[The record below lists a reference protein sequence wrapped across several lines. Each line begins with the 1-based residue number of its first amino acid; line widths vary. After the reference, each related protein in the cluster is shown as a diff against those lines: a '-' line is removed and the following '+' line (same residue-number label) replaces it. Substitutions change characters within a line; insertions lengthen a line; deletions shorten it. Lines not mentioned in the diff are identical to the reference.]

1 MGEFEPNAMPKF
13 DTHINLISFL
23 LLFLFGGAIVGETV
37 SLSMAV
43 TVAGPAVL
51 GKLFLV
57 NGILLFLLPPLF
69 FNNIDRVNRG
79 KLLSTQLL
87 IVPMVLF
94 CYIAVFSFVGQEN
107 MKALAF
113 WILIIYP
120 VSYLSKT
127 TLFLSFWTLANDIY
141 STEESKK
148 GFPRIAAWGF
158 IGGLCGACGARLL
171 LVVIDA
177 QMILG
182 LWALAYCVAYFI
194 ARSVTSRYKTQFL
207 RKEYVEETSSRMP
220 LIPVV
225 KALLGVKLVRLIAL
239 LYFLVFIAIFLQ
251 DYLFWKKSAA
261 FFPTSNSLASF
272 QFTYYVAYS
281 FITIAGLYFFMPGV
295 IARMG
300 FTRVFSF
307 LPLTLLIG
315 SFSIFCIESAGLGQ
329 KVVFI
334 SFLIFQFARYVVFEN
349 AFSPVYQM
357 FFAVIPREK
366 RGRTKTFLEG
376 VVKPSA
382 IIISGLA
389 LIAAPTITQGIL
401 VVIFAASIVMVFTVR
416 SIRRTYTEALV
427 PRFIAHNP
435 PDEIIAR
442 IGAHRDQKI
451 LSLVKEHSLSKEID
465 VRGLSVR
472 ILSHARSK
480 QAFDILAGIFEQ
492 ETDQH
497 VREAVAGS
505 LFNFPF
511 AETRQIIE
519 RMLKDENP
527 RVRANALFSL
537 NRLDVAWKLQ
547 FKDTV
552 KTMFFENSLRV
563 QTEAAIYLWT
573 HDKDGH
579 EQNNVMAFL
588 NFLLQVKSANRRSA
602 GLYLVGVIKP
612 KGWETILLENLQA
625 SSVQVFTKCVEIIFS
640 SAAAETQRKALAAI
654 EGMPRRH
661 IAAAGRVLAKQGAEV
676 FATVLRFMRKIDNKR
691 MMVELVHSAR
701 RIAEESRDVAKNGV
715 RQRDPEAEGILTE
728 WILGELEAAYGD
740 SFVWATFR
748 TTSGCKARCE
758 SGSCFLE
765 DALRDQ
771 LARVCDWALDVVS
784 LLDEKGVMAAVR
796 RDIDLREKTHRNDMI
811 ELVEAFGPPR
821 IAVLIVP
828 ILRQD
833 PLDQI
838 AKTGKGYFHFSAALS
853 RETLS
858 YFVKSRNHWI
868 CLCALY
874 CLWLQDDGPK
884 MVAGHRDVLERLSG
898 EKNALLAVVAERLL
912 SQSAHGKEKS
922 MEPFDLLERVM
933 SLKKT
938 QLFRNVLA
946 EKLIELAAISQRL
959 SYREGTLISREGE
972 LSDHLYV
979 VARGSL
985 KIVKIKNNVKT
996 ILSII
1001 EKGETYGE
1009 MGLFNQAP
1017 RFASAVANEDCE
1029 LWVIQRSALKKL
1041 LLDMPDIAYNLL
1053 EVFSEKMRKSG
1064 EEVAQLRMDL
1074 SNSKKELT
1082 VHEE

>member
-1 MGEFEPNAMPKF
+1 MPKY
-13 DTHINLISFL
+13 DLHINLVSFL
-23 LLFLFGGAIVGETV
+23 LLFLFGGAIIGETV

-57 NGILLFLLPPLF
+57 NGVLLFLLPPLF
-69 FNNIDRVNRG
+69 FSQIDRVNRG
-79 KLLSTQLL
+79 KLLSVQLL
-87 IVPMVLF
+87 IVPVILF
-94 CYIAVFSFVGQEN
+94 CYIAAFTLVGPDD
-107 MKALAF
+107 MKALSF
-113 WILIIYP
+113 WILLIYP

-141 STEESKK
+141 STDESKK

-158 IGGLCGACGARLL
+158 VGGLCGACMARLL
-171 LVVIDA
+171 LMVIDA

-182 LWALAYCVAYFI
+182 LWAVAYCIAYFF
-194 ARSVTSRYKTQFL
+194 ARTITTRYRTQFL
-207 RKEYVEETSSRMP
+207 RKEYIEEASSGVP
-220 LIPVV
+220 LFTGMKTVLQI
-225 KALLGVKLVRLIAL
+225 KLVRLIAL

-272 QFTYYVAYS
+272 QFSYYVAYS
-281 FITIAGLYFFMPGV
+281 FITIAGLYFFMPGL
-295 IARMG
+295 IARLG

-307 LPLTLLIG
+307 LPLTLLAG
-315 SFSIFCIESAGLGQ
+315 SSLIFCIESIGLGP

-334 SFLIFQFARYVVFEN
+334 SFLVFQFARYVVFEN

-376 VVKPSA
+376 IVKPSA

-401 VVIFAASIVMVFTVR
+401 LVICVLSAVMVFTVR
-416 SIRRTYTEALV
+416 GIRRTYTEALV
-427 PRFIAHNP
+427 PHFVVHNP

-442 IGAHRDQKI
+442 IGGHRDQKI
-451 LSLVKEHSLSKEID
+451 FTLVNEISSSRETD

-472 ILSHARSK
+472 ILSHDGTK
-480 QAFDILAGIFEQ
+480 QAFDILAGMYGH
-492 ETDQH
+492 ETNQH
-497 VREAVAGS
+497 VREIIAGG

-511 AETRQIIE
+511 AEAKQLIE
-519 RMLKDENP
+519 RMLRDDNP

-537 NRLDVAWKLQ
+537 NRMDAPWKWQL
-547 FKDTV
+547 KDIV
-552 KTMFFENSLRV
+552 KVMFFENSPRV
-563 QTEAAIYLWT
+563 QAEAAIYLWT
-573 HDKDGH
+573 FGDDDGH
-579 EQNNVMAFL
+579 EKDNVKAFL
-588 NFLLQVKSANRRSA
+588 NYLLQVKNANRRSS
-602 GLYLVGVIKP
+602 GLYLVGVLRP
-612 KGWETILLENLQA
+612 KDWETILINNLHV

-640 SAAAETQRKALAAI
+640 SAAGETQRRALAVI
-654 EGMPRRH
+654 EGMPRRY
-661 IAAAGRVLAKQGAEV
+661 IAAAGRVLAKQGPEV
-676 FATVLRFMRKIDNKR
+676 FKTVLGFMREIDNKR
-691 MMVELVHSAR
+691 MMVELVRSAR
-701 RIAEESRDVAKNGV
+701 RIAEEGGDAVRAGV
-715 RQRDPEAEGILTE
+715 RDAEDTEAGKIMLDWISVELNAVYRDC
-728 WILGELEAAYGD
+728 
-740 SFVWATFR
+740 FVWSSFHAGAACR
-748 TTSGCKARCE
+748 NRCNA
-758 SGSCFLE
+758 GQCFLE

-771 LARVCDWALDVVS
+771 ITRVCEWALDVVV
-784 LLDEKGVMAAVR
+784 LLDTKGVMAAVR
-796 RDIDLREKTHRNDMI
+796 RDIDLREKTHRNEMI
-811 ELVEAFGPPR
+811 ELVEAFAPPR
-821 IAVLIVP
+821 IAGLIVP
-828 ILRQD
+828 ILRED
-833 PLDQI
+833 TLDQI
-838 AKTGKGYFHFSAALS
+838 AKTGKGYFHFEAGLAH
-853 RETLS
+853 ETLG
-858 YFVKSRNHWI
+858 YFVGSKNHWI
-868 CLCALY
+868 CLCSLY
-874 CLWLQDDGPK
+874 CLWLQDNGPAL
-884 MVAGHRDVLERLSG
+884 VAGHRDVLERLSG
-898 EKNALLAVVAERLL
+898 EKNALLAVVAQRLL
-912 SQSAHGKEKS
+912 AQTIETKEKS

-1001 EKGETYGE
+1001 EKGDTYGE

-1017 RFASAVANEDCE
+1017 RFASAVANEDCD

-1064 EEVAQLRMDL
+1064 DEVAQLRMEL
-1074 SNSKKELT
+1074 SNSKKEFSTL
-1082 VHEE
+1082 HEE